1 MPLKISILGS
11 VVSIVIGFLV
21 ACIVGQNSVD
31 FFGFPLLIFCFL
43 YSYIVHWI
51 FFIHAYIFQTE
62 HYFDATGSFTYISL
76 SILLILNSLFSSG
89 FEGLN
94 PYTYLIGAMVI
105 LWSLR
110 LGMFL
115 FKRVKDVG
123 QDVRFIEM
131 KKDFFWFFMTW
142 TLSGLWVFLTY
153 VAGLSAMTS
162 INLIENMSYYH
173 FAFMFI
179 GFFFWV
185 VGFVIEILADN
196 QKKIFRENP
205 VNKGKFISSGLW
217 AWSRHP
223 NYFGEI
229 ILWLGISIIAFP
241 SMEGGEFLGLISPIF
256 VYILLTKISGI
267 PMLEKSSDNKW
278 GLNEDYIKY
287 KNTTP
292 ILFPKKPN
300 SN

>member
-1 MPLKISILGS
+1 MPLKITILGS
-11 VVSIVIGFLV
+11 AVSIILGFSV
-21 ACIVGQNSVD
+21 AYIVGQNSMD

-76 SILLILNSLFSSG
+76 SVILILNSVFNSD
-89 FEGLN
+89 FQDLN
-94 PYTYLIGAMVI
+94 PYTYLIGIMVI

-110 LGMFL
+110 LGIFL

-131 KKDFFWFFMTW
+131 KKDFSWFFMTW

-162 INLIENMSYYH
+162 INLIENMSFYH
-173 FAFMFI
+173 FIFMLT
-179 GFFFWV
+179 GFLLWV
-185 VGFVIEILADN
+185 LGFVIEILADN

-205 VNKGKFISSGLW
+205 SNKGKFISSGLW

-229 ILWLGISIIAFP
+229 ILWLGIAIIAFP
-241 SMEGGEFLGLISPIF
+241 SMEGGEFLGLISPLF
-256 VYILLTKISGI
+256 VYVLLTKISGI

-278 GLNEDYIKY
+278 GLEEDYIKY
-287 KNTTP
+287 KKTTP
-292 ILFPKKPN
+292 ILFLKKPK

>member
-11 VVSIVIGFLV
+11 AVSIVLGFLV
-21 ACIVGQNSVD
+21 AYIVGQNSED

-43 YSYIVHWI
+43 YSYIVLWL

-76 SILLILNSLFSSG
+76 SIILILNSLFSSG
-89 FEGLN
+89 YEGLN

-123 QDVRFIEM
+123 QDIRFIEM

-162 INLIENMSYYH
+162 VNLIENMSSYH
-173 FAFMFI
+173 FTFMFI
-179 GFFFWV
+179 GFFIWV
-185 VGFVIEILADN
+185 LGFVIEIFADN
-196 QKKIFRENP
+196 QKKIFRKNHD
-205 VNKGKFISSGLW
+205 NKNKFISSGLW

-229 ILWLGISIIAFP
+229 ILWLGISIIALP

-256 VYILLTKISGI
+256 VYVLLTKISGI
-267 PMLEKSSDNKW
+267 PMLEKSSDSKW
-278 GLNEDYIKY
+278 GLDEDYIKY

-292 ILFPKKPN
+292 ILFLKKPN